1 MKRLFSVLLS
11 IGMCLCLIPAK
22 TMAAGGF
29 QEGDFTYTMITGD
42 TLRIDSYQGQNADV
56 VIPDK
61 VVHSGDTYT
70 VTTIG
75 CEAFA
80 NEAF

>member
-1 MKRLFSVLLS
+1 MKRLFSLLLS
-11 IGMCLCLIPAK
+11 IGMCLCLIPVK

-42 TLRIDSYQGQNADV
+42 TLRVDSYQGQNADV